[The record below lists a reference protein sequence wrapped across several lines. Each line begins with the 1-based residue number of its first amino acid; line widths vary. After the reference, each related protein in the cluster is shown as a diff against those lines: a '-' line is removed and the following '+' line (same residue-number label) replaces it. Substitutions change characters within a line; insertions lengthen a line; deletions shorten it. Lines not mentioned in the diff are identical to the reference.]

1 MSTYYA
7 EICIIWRLATKIDR
21 NMNRSVRKLIPY
33 DEFDYQ
39 TLVSALKGYAH
50 PRDRITT
57 LLRNGSIIRVKK
69 GLYVFGDDNR
79 RRPYS
84 REILANLIYGPSYIS
99 LEYALQYHGIIP
111 ERVETVTSV
120 TVGRSRRFHTPIGLF
135 TYRMIPLDA
144 YRTGIDRIETG
155 DGRSFLMAV
164 PEKALADK
172 LRLDR
177 VSIHT
182 QKELQVYL
190 FDDLRIESATIK
202 EMSPIQLEEYAD
214 RYHSRKIL
222 LLSKLTRRLGIQ

>member
-1 MSTYYA
+1 MH
-7 EICIIWRLATKIDR
+7 EP
-21 NMNRSVRKLIPY
+21 VRKLIPY

-69 GLYVFGDDNR
+69 GFYVFGNDAR
-79 RRPYS
+79 KRPYS
-84 REILANLIYGPSYIS
+84 REIMANLIYGPSYIS

-120 TVGRSRRFHTPIGLF
+120 TVGRSRRFSTPLGFF
-135 TYRMIPLDA
+135 TYQMIPMA
-144 YRTGIDRIETG
+144 AFRTGVDKMETG
-155 DGRSFLMAV
+155 DGRSFLIAV

-177 VSIHT
+177 ISIHT
-182 QKELQVYL
+182 QKELQAYL
-190 FDDLRIESATIK
+190 FDDLRIELATIK
-202 EMSPIQLEEYAD
+202 GMSSIQLEEYAE
-214 RYHSRKIL
+214 RYRSRKIL
-222 LLSKLTRRLGIQ
+222 LLSKLARRLGRQGGGNAHE